1 MPGDLTAA
9 CAVLNPPPQP
19 APGHSGA
26 LHKIKKEATK
36 AGKII
41 SSDDT
46 FRNIVDKA
54 QVIASCRS
62 PNYARCTQTHTHK
75 HARTHT
81 HTHAHTLSCMHARMH
96 ARTRSCHMG
105 KHTGH
110 MRASAT
116 LGMQKG

>member
-62 PNYARCTQTHTHK
+62 PNYARCSQTHTHTHK
-75 HARTHT
+75 HAHTHT
-81 HTHAHTLSCMHARMH
+81 HTHAFMHARTH

-105 KHTGH
+105 EHTRH

-116 LGMQKG
+116 LGM